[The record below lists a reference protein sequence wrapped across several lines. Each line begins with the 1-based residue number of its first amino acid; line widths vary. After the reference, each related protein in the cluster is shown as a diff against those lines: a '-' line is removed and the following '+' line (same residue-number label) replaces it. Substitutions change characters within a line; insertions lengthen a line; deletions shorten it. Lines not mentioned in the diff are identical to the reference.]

1 MSASAWQGL
10 QAEGVC
16 AATIS
21 SILAEVD
28 RDNNR
33 RIDYDEFV
41 RMMLS
46 NERASRHSDSS
57 EPGAVQHE
65 LPGGASCGQ
74 QSVDSALPHV
84 SQLDS
89 DARHTLHVGKSGAWL
104 PATVRAGGTLA

>member
-1 MSASAWQGL
+1 MSAS
-10 QAEGVC
+10 
-16 AATIS
+16 TTS

-46 NERASRHSDSS
+46 DEQHSRHSGSS
-57 EPGAVQHE
+57 EQGTAEQELSADALPGA
-65 LPGGASCGQ
+65 ASSGQ
-74 QSVDSALPHV
+74 QSVDGVVPHV
-84 SQLDS
+84 LQLDG